1 MNNYP
6 QYYKIKKENRFL
18 KRINNLT
25 VISVQVIGFKD
36 GSFTHLH
43 MKETFKSEEDLNL
56 LLTNWSPCSQE
67 AYESI
72 MATFFSF
79 ARRDGALFS
88 AYRQKKWDNRNQNL
102 FPKM

>member
-6 QYYKIKKENRFL
+6 QYFKIKKHNHFL
-18 KRINNLT
+18 KRINELS
-25 VISVQVIGFKD
+25 VISVQVIGFHD

-43 MKETFKSEEDLNL
+43 MKDIFPSEDALNSEL
-56 LLTNWSPCSQE
+56 ERWTLCSEE

-79 ARRDGALFS
+79 ARRDGKLFS
-88 AYRQKKWDNRNQNL
+88 AYRQKKWDDHNQNL
-102 FPKM
+102 FPKV